1 MSLSFPERMVKE
13 MDEVQKTLGFTGRSE
28 LVRAGMRLLLQDVR
42 EKNSLLGR
50 TNAVIVVTH
59 SEENEGSVTKIKHEF
74 DNIVRTHI
82 HNKIAKNNCVE
93 LFLLDGEGSEIASMA
108 QEFQKD
114 DGIRAV
120 KLVTI

>member
-1 MSLSFPERMVKE
+1 MVKE